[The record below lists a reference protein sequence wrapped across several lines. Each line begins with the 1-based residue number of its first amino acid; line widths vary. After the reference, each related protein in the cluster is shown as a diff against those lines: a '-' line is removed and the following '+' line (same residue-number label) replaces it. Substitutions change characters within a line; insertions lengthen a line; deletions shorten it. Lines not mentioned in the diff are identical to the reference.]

1 MKLIDD
7 QQFMEL
13 LENGSW
19 TDQVL
24 PQSLTFIEDQLLT
37 TAPKGKNILMDIYY
51 RKKKPLSH
59 RPAVIFLH
67 GGGFWSGDKRQ
78 FWPQASF
85 LALKHNFFAVS
96 VNYRLSG
103 DAFFPAA
110 LWDVKCAIRWV
121 RSVSES
127 YHIDPQKIALIGGS
141 PGGQLAAM
149 AGVTNGVQ
157 AYEGNGGYGG
167 FASDVNLAIIFN
179 GVLDFISFLKTAP
192 GEKDHVQQ
200 YLGGTLELAPERY
213 QEASPLSRVGLGA
226 PPMLLL
232 HGRDDSVIPWE
243 NSARMVEK
251 LNKLGIPSEME
262 LFDEKGHGWF
272 NQPAEVIETLK
283 RIEPFIAKH
292 FGLPKEG
299 C

>member
-13 LENGSW
+13 LENGLF

-24 PQSLTFIEDQLLT
+24 PQSLTFIEDQLVT

-51 RKKKPLSH
+51 REKKPLSH

-85 LALKHNFFAVS
+85 LALKYNFFAVS

-103 DAFFPAA
+103 DASFPAA

-121 RSVSES
+121 RSVSEN
-127 YHIDPQKIALIGGS
+127 YHLDPQKIVLIGGA

-192 GEKDHVQQ
+192 GEKDHVRQ
-200 YLGGTLELAPERY
+200 YLGGTPEEIPETY
-213 QEASPLSRVGLGA
+213 QEASPLLRVGLGA
-226 PPMLLL
+226 SPMLLL
-232 HGRDDSVIPWE
+232 HGRDDAVISWE
-243 NSARMVEK
+243 NSARMVEN
-251 LNKLGIPSEME
+251 LNKQGISSEME
-262 LFDEKGHGWF
+262 IFEGKGHGWF
-272 NQPAEVIETLK
+272 NQPAEVMETLK

-299 C
+299 R